1 MRRVLSV
8 AIVVGLAG
16 AAIVVAPRRIVA
28 QRGGRFERENVNGRD
43 VVAREVLVK
52 FRQPPTASDLA
63 QIRADG
69 DASDIRAIGRAGIIR
84 LRSRSRNVPALLAA
98 LGRRPDVVYA
108 EPNFI
113 VRMTS
118 EPNDP
123 QFPQLWALK
132 NVGQVFEGMAGVPG
146 ADIHAVPAWGI
157 SLGSTANVVAVIDTG
172 IDYTHPDLVANLWS
186 APTAYTVNIDGV
198 PITCAAGT
206 HGFNAITRTCDPL
219 DDEDHGSH
227 VSGTIGATGDNGTGV
242 VGINWTTRL
251 MAIRFIDATGNGTTE
266 DAIASVEFAIAVKQR
281 FAATGEANIRVLS
294 NSWGGYDFSQAL
306 LDEVNAAN
314 DADMLFVAG
323 AGNDGLDNNVDPF
336 YPASFDAPNVISVA
350 ATDNTD
356 DLAWFSNYGSSS
368 VNLGAPGVDILST
381 VRNGQYAFLSGT
393 SMATPHVSGAAA
405 LLLSACTLDTAS
417 VKEALLGTADPLPTL
432 SGITTTGGRLN
443 VYSALSSCIAPP
455 PAPTGLKARGG
466 DTKVTLSWSP
476 ALGATRYNVKRSLTP
491 GGPYTSINAAIQGSA
506 YTDTTVTNGTT
517 YYYVVSA
524 SNFDGESGDSNEA
537 SATPQ
542 IPPDV
547 IVSSFTAPS
556 TGAAPSTISVSVT
569 TKNQGNGTAKP
580 STTRIYW
587 SDDAQIDPSDT
598 VLIGQDIPQ
607 LLSGAQST
615 ATLSLS
621 IPSAVPGTHYLIVK
635 ADADD
640 VLDENN
646 ETNNTAVRSIRVGP
660 DLVLQ
665 SVSAPA
671 SGGTGSTIVVTD
683 TTQNSGGGPAA
694 ASVVRFYLSANSVLD
709 SGDTLL
715 NGSRSVG
722 PLDPGASS
730 TGSTT
735 VTIPASTVAG
745 SYYIIAK
752 ADADN
757 TVAET
762 SEFNNTFSRGIVLG
776 GDLAVSAMTVPAKG
790 APGGTITISDTT
802 TNQGAGLA
810 APSTT
815 RFYLSTNS
823 VLDAADTPLGARQV
837 PSLAAGASSSG
848 STPLTLPGV
857 TGGYYYIIAKADD
870 DGVVIESSE
879 TNNTLVRTIAIGG
892 DLVVSSLTAPATGG
906 GGLPL
911 IISDTTTNQGAGSIG
926 PSTTKFYLSAD
937 GVIDGSDVLLG
948 ARDVGPLDAGAS
960 SSGST
965 TVTVAAST
973 QPGSYYIL
981 AKADANG
988 VVAETTETNNTFS
1001 RAIVI
1006 GSDLVVSALTVPA
1019 KGGAGATITVSDTT
1033 TNSGGGPAAASIT
1046 RFYLSANSTVD
1057 AGDSP
1062 LGGAHAVPGL
1072 AGGAAS
1078 TASTSLTLPLVAPGT
1093 YYIIARADDDNVVV
1107 ESKETNN
1114 TLFRSISIGPDL
1126 AVTAFTAPN
1135 AGGPG
1140 ASMTVTDT
1148 TANQGGGSVGLTTT
1162 RFYLSTTSVLD
1173 PGDVL
1178 VGSRPVLNLDAGAVS
1193 SGSTVLTI
1201 PSNVAAGSYY
1211 LIAKADADNTS
1222 AETSET
1228 NNTYARTLQ
1237 IGSDLSVS
1245 ALAAPAKGAAGSSI
1259 VVTDTTTNSGGGDS
1273 PASVTAFYLSTS
1285 SAGGPGDVLLD
1296 GSRTVPALAPGASN
1310 TGSTTVTIPAQTA
1323 AGTFYIIARADVG
1336 NAIAENNETNNTRS
1350 RSIAIGPDLIFL
1362 SASLSLVSI
1371 PAGANVTITDK
1382 VTNQGGDLAPSSMAR
1397 FYLSTNAT
1405 LDGADVVLGS
1415 RLVPELAVAAASS
1428 GSTTVTIPAATVP
1441 GTYYVSAQADGD
1453 GVVADSIESNN
1464 VSTIRSIQVT
1474 AGPQ

>member
-1 MRRVLSV
+1 MAAAASLPYRQ
-8 AIVVGLAG
+8 VV
-16 AAIVVAPRRIVA
+16 
-28 QRGGRFERENVNGRD
+28 Q
-43 VVAREVLVK
+43 ARAL
-52 FRQPPTASDLA
+52 
-63 QIRADG
+63 
-69 DASDIRAIGRAGIIR
+69 
-84 LRSRSRNVPALLAA
+84 LLAA
-98 LGRRPDVVYA
+98 DGIATNEVARRCDTTATSVLAWRRRFALEGVAGVGRIAPGRGRRSWLAEGTVARVVHDTLHARPD
-108 EPNFI
+108 
-113 VRMTS
+113 
-118 EPNDP
+118 D
-123 QFPQLWALK
+123 
-132 NVGQVFEGMAGVPG
+132 
-146 ADIHAVPAWGI
+146 
-157 SLGSTANVVAVIDTG
+157 GST
-172 IDYTHPDLVANLWS
+172 H
-186 APTAYTVNIDGV
+186 
-198 PITCAAGT
+198 
-206 HGFNAITRTCDPL
+206 
-219 DDEDHGSH
+219 
-227 VSGTIGATGDNGTGV
+227 
-242 VGINWTTRL
+242 WTTRL

-506 YTDTTVTNGTT
+506 YTDTTVTNGIT

-665 SVSAPA
+665 SLSAPA

-776 GDLAVSAMTVPAKG
+776 GDLAVSAMTVRLSAVF
-790 APGGTITISDTT
+790 APG
-802 TNQGAGLA
+802 
-810 APSTT
+810 
-815 RFYLSTNS
+815 S
-823 VLDAADTPLGARQV
+823 V
-837 PSLAAGASSSG
+837 SG
-848 STPLTLPGV
+848 P
-857 TGGYYYIIAKADD
+857 
-870 DGVVIESSE
+870 
-879 TNNTLVRTIAIGG
+879 
-892 DLVVSSLTAPATGG
+892 TA
-906 GGLPL
+906 
-911 IISDTTTNQGAGSIG
+911 
-926 PSTTKFYLSAD
+926 
-937 GVIDGSDVLLG
+937 V
-948 ARDVGPLDAGAS
+948 
-960 SSGST
+960 
-965 TVTVAAST
+965 
-973 QPGSYYIL
+973 
-981 AKADANG
+981 DAN
-988 VVAETTETNNTFS
+988 
-1001 RAIVI
+1001 
-1006 GSDLVVSALTVPA
+1006 
-1019 KGGAGATITVSDTT
+1019 
-1033 TNSGGGPAAASIT
+1033 
-1046 RFYLSANSTVD
+1046 
-1057 AGDSP
+1057 
-1062 LGGAHAVPGL
+1062 
-1072 AGGAAS
+1072 
-1078 TASTSLTLPLVAPGT
+1078 
-1093 YYIIARADDDNVVV
+1093 
-1107 ESKETNN
+1107 
-1114 TLFRSISIGPDL
+1114 
-1126 AVTAFTAPN
+1126 
-1135 AGGPG
+1135 
-1140 ASMTVTDT
+1140 
-1148 TANQGGGSVGLTTT
+1148 
-1162 RFYLSTTSVLD
+1162 TSVL
-1173 PGDVL
+1173 
-1178 VGSRPVLNLDAGAVS
+1178 
-1193 SGSTVLTI
+1193 
-1201 PSNVAAGSYY
+1201 
-1211 LIAKADADNTS
+1211 
-1222 AETSET
+1222 
-1228 NNTYARTLQ
+1228 
-1237 IGSDLSVS
+1237 
-1245 ALAAPAKGAAGSSI
+1245 
-1259 VVTDTTTNSGGGDS
+1259 
-1273 PASVTAFYLSTS
+1273 
-1285 SAGGPGDVLLD
+1285 VLL
-1296 GSRTVPALAPGASN
+1296 PP
-1310 TGSTTVTIPAQTA
+1310 
-1323 AGTFYIIARADVG
+1323 
-1336 NAIAENNETNNTRS
+1336 RS
-1350 RSIAIGPDLIFL
+1350 RC
-1362 SASLSLVSI
+1362 
-1371 PAGANVTITDK
+1371 
-1382 VTNQGGDLAPSSMAR
+1382 
-1397 FYLSTNAT
+1397 
-1405 LDGADVVLGS
+1405 
-1415 RLVPELAVAAASS
+1415 E
-1428 GSTTVTIPAATVP
+1428 
-1441 GTYYVSAQADGD
+1441 
-1453 GVVADSIESNN
+1453 
-1464 VSTIRSIQVT
+1464 
-1474 AGPQ
+1474 